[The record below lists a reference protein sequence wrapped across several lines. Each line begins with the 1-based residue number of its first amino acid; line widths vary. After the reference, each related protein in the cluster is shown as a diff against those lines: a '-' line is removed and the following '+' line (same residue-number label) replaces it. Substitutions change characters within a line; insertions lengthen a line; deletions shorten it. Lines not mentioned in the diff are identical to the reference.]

1 MRLDKLLAN
10 SGFGSRTEVKSLLKA
25 GAVTVNDTRQK
36 EAKYQVN
43 ATQDKVEVHGEL
55 VVYEE
60 FTYLMMNKPQGVVS
74 ATEDNWDETVIDLLD
89 ARDQLKKLFPVGRLD
104 KDTEGLLL
112 ISNNGVLAHNLLS
125 PKKHVDKTYF
135 AKIDGVV
142 TEADIAIFKA
152 GVTISDNYTCKPA
165 ELAILAIE
173 NGISTVE
180 IIIQEGKFHQVKR
193 MFEAVDKQVTY
204 LKRLRMGT
212 LELDA
217 ELALGEYRPLTE
229 DELAGLI
236 AKDK

>member
-89 ARDQLKKLFPVGRLD
+89 ERDQLKKI
-104 KDTEGLLL
+104 
-112 ISNNGVLAHNLLS
+112 ISGW
-125 PKKHVDKTYF
+125 
-135 AKIDGVV
+135 
-142 TEADIAIFKA
+142 AI
-152 GVTISDNYTCKPA
+152 G
-165 ELAILAIE
+165 
-173 NGISTVE
+173 
-180 IIIQEGKFHQVKR
+180 
-193 MFEAVDKQVTY
+193 
-204 LKRLRMGT
+204 
-212 LELDA
+212 
-217 ELALGEYRPLTE
+217 
-229 DELAGLI
+229 
-236 AKDK
+236 